1 MSTACSVA
9 QCSSPAHCNGSG
21 GRGAIFMLL
30 ADTAARTV
38 LSPSALLAN
47 YGRGERR
54 KATSAHYVAATL
66 GTTRSP
72 QPQTRG
78 RTAIRR
84 AGTTRGPRSSPCAT
98 TRRFASRR
106 AHLGVRHRAR
116 PRRARTHRHHAHHP
130 KPHRAGHHARPRIR
144 RPLLTTRRTHGR
156 RPYYRSRQGR
166 THRRTSRKIYNAKVT
181 ECGPIIVPRR

>member
-54 KATSAHYVAATL
+54 KATSAHYVAA
-66 GTTRSP
+66 
-72 QPQTRG
+72 
-78 RTAIRR
+78 
-84 AGTTRGPRSSPCAT
+84 SSPHAPT
-98 TRRFASRR
+98 
-106 AHLGVRHRAR
+106 AR
-116 PRRARTHRHHAHHP
+116 DPSGNDC
-130 KPHRAGHHARPRIR
+130 KK
-144 RPLLTTRRTHGR
+144 LRRTGLLC
-156 RPYYRSRQGR
+156 RS
-166 THRRTSRKIYNAKVT
+166 
-181 ECGPIIVPRR
+181 